1 MERKQKTK
9 QEKYERWVRLSSYV
23 SMALGIGI
31 IPLGIGFFHGI
42 HVIEEKPNVFWGFF
56 AALIAWCT
64 LGSIVVILL
73 RKNVKQ
79 LEKAASLNTPHEIST
94 PLFESLIPVYKLDRL
109 ERLTKNSFFQSWKL
123 SSDDLWENE
132 NGSMF
137 LTLVFTKKQH
147 EIILDF
153 SEKEAS
159 VAVDEESGSDKE
171 PTALSMENYKTLD
184 DLMTAVTDV
193 CRKELEKD

>member
-1 MERKQKTK
+1 MQGTNQER
-9 QEKYERWVRLSSYV
+9 YERWARLSACV

-31 IPLGIGFFHGI
+31 IPLGFGFFHGI
-42 HVIEEKPNVFWGFF
+42 HVIEEKPHVFWGFF
-56 AALIAWCT
+56 ATLIGWCA

-73 RKNVKQ
+73 RKKVKQ
-79 LEKAASLNTPHEIST
+79 LEKAASLNAPHEISN
-94 PLFESLIPVYKLDRL
+94 PLFESLIPAYKLDRL
-109 ERLTKNSFFQSWKL
+109 ERLTKNNFFRSWKL

-147 EIILDF
+147 EIILDI

-159 VAVDEESGSDKE
+159 IAVDEESGSGEE
-171 PTALSMENYKTLD
+171 PTALSLENYKTLD
-184 DLMTAVTDV
+184 ELLTAVTDV